1 MVQEQCPKIYR
12 RCDFL
17 QWRERRKRGKKVR
30 RAIAQHECINA
41 FNARI
46 RSNRILCCRNRQRM
60 KERKIKQIKTQYG
73 LNCCFRKIVSL
84 GAFAMYKG
92 NMGTGTGMLLLL
104 QLLLRIQILSLSIVI
119 ANGVQKLLHILHVSD
134 LITWHI
140 VCLRSLVHFTVQ
152 SINRAK
158 QMAEKFN
165 RPNKSNEFE
174 IQVTS
179 EKNIFSTQNVW
190 VCLHQHC
197 KKPKHRQNRP
207 EKYSGFLMQIYC
219 KHKITIALRHDFIY
233 LLRQNE
239 DM

>member
-1 MVQEQCPKIYR
+1 M
-12 RCDFL
+12 
-17 QWRERRKRGKKVR
+17 
-30 RAIAQHECINA
+30 
-41 FNARI
+41 
-46 RSNRILCCRNRQRM
+46 
-60 KERKIKQIKTQYG
+60 
-73 LNCCFRKIVSL
+73 
-84 GAFAMYKG
+84 
-92 NMGTGTGMLLLL
+92 
-104 QLLLRIQILSLSIVI
+104 
-119 ANGVQKLLHILHVSD
+119 SD

-179 EKNIFSTQNVW
+179 EKNICFSSWNVW

-207 EKYSGFLMQIYC
+207 EKYSDSLMQIWFTANTKSRLLYAM
-219 KHKITIALRHDFIY
+219 ILFIY
-233 LLRQNE
+233 SAKTE